1 MTGKFDSRINQVYQS
16 LVEYT
21 NTEKNPL
28 DAVDKAVKTI
38 TQRAEKQGPGRRI
51 MQRVKGPLG
60 NKTADNE
67 NKLLDIERER
77 QRTIS
82 KELVPHAKNKLKK
95 LKAAVAASKSAE
107 KS

>member
-28 DAVDKAVKTI
+28 DEVDNAVKTI
-38 TQRAEKQGPGRRI
+38 TQRAQQQGTGKRFI
-51 MQRVKGPLG
+51 QRVKGPLG
-60 NKTADNE
+60 SKTADNE
-67 NKLLDIERER
+67 NKLLDIETER

-82 KELVPHAKNKLKK
+82 KEVVPHAKKSLNKLKAD
-95 LKAAVAASKSAE
+95 LAASKSAE